1 MRRCSRC
8 GNNNPDNS
16 EVCAD
21 CGARLRSDH
30 TAHEAEQA
38 EGVSPMMASLPA
50 TSAQAKRQPSPQAED
65 SIEKS
70 SSKSKVNT
78 RPIKSLERPA
88 GKGAKGKAHAKLIIM
103 KGSSTGTEFPL
114 AGPESTIG
122 RWDADSGVFPDVD
135 LDRFDPES
143 KISRR
148 HARILFDDGEYKVED
163 LGSTNGTFI
172 NRGRRL
178 LPGSTH
184 PLLHGDELIIG
195 KTFLKF
201 LIES

>member
-8 GNNNPDNS
+8 GNNNP
-16 EVCAD
+16 EGLEICED
-21 CGARLRSDH
+21 CGARLRSDNI
-30 TAHEAEQA
+30 AHGAEQV
-38 EGVSPMMASLPA
+38 EGVSSRTAPLPA
-50 TSAQAKRQPSPQAED
+50 TIAQAKRQPSPQSEID
-65 SIEKS
+65 TSPGR
-70 SSKSKVNT
+70 SKGST
-78 RPIKSLERPA
+78 RPIKAPDRPA
-88 GKGAKGKAHAKLIIM
+88 IKGPKAKAHAKLVIL
-103 KGSSTGTEFPL
+103 KGSSIGSEFPL
-114 AGPESTIG
+114 VGPESTIG

-148 HARILFDDGEYKVED
+148 HARIVVDDGEYTVED

-184 PLLHGDELIIG
+184 PLKHGDELIIG